1 MTTILYAILVL
12 SVVGVLA
19 ALMLVIASKYM
30 GVEEDTRTANIR
42 AILPG
47 ANCGACGY
55 TGCDGYAKALAEGS
69 CNKANLCIPGADAVA
84 HELAAELG
92 MEYEDVVERVAMV
105 HCLGD
110 CNKTSDRCEYDGV
123 KTCAAAAGLHGGF
136 GKCAYGCIGFGD
148 CAAVCPNGAICIENG
163 IAHVDTR
170 KCTGCGLCTKACPH
184 HLIDL
189 MTDVDH
195 VVVTCSNHDVGGKAR
210 KLCENACIGCKKCE
224 KNCPNGAIKVNG
236 NLAQIAY
243 DLCSNCDT
251 CASLCPVGCLMIS
264 DNRGIHRFLSRD
276 EIEKLENQ

>member
-1 MTTILYAILVL
+1 MNEILIPVIIVAAIGLIAGL
-12 SVVGVLA
+12 GLA
-19 ALMLVIASKYM
+19 IASA
-30 GVEEDTRTANIR
+30 VFAVPVDETAEKVR
-42 AILPG
+42 ACLPG

-55 TGCDGYAKALAEGS
+55 TGCDGYAKALSEGT
-69 CNKANLCIPGADAVA
+69 CNKPNLCIPGADAVA

-110 CNKTSDRCEYDGV
+110 CNKTTARSEYDGI
-123 KTCAAAAGLHGGF
+123 KTCAAASMLHGGF
-136 GKCAYGCIGFGD
+136 GSCAYGCIGFGD

-195 VVVTCSNHDVGGKAR
+195 VVVTCSNHDMGGKAR
-210 KLCENACIGCKKCE
+210 KLCTNACIGCKKCE

-236 NLAQIAY
+236 NLAEIAY

-251 CASLCPVGCLMIS
+251 CASVCPVGCLMIS
-264 DNRGIHRFLSRD
+264 DNSGIHRFLSR
-276 EIEKLENQ
+276 EEMQQLKK